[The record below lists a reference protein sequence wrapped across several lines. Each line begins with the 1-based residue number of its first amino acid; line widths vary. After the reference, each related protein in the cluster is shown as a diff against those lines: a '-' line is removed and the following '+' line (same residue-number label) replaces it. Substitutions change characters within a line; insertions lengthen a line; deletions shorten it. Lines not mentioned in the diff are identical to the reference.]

1 MTTPPPFE
9 PTSLGSRSFD
19 GLGRPLSLNVGGRTV
34 DYHYTRGQLPPSART
49 LADASSVKFGYIAAL
64 DNQVARIEPA
74 NEPTRTFD
82 YDPALALLASASG
95 PLGQQT
101 LHYKPS
107 GKPESE
113 AWSIDGAEHVTRW
126 RHSLAGL
133 LLGFEDASNTAHNRH
148 YDAHGRLQRIEVGS
162 VTSTI
167 AYDVFSRPHS
177 YTTVDAV
184 SGNQLL
190 QKLGYDS
197 LGRERTRTF
206 TATLAG
212 TVRQQ
217 AQTLTYNDLDQV
229 VARHWQDD
237 ERKGSERF
245 DYDLLGRLSHYSADP
260 AVAPEDPFGNR
271 VVEQRF
277 TLTPLDGYA
286 KVVTSYVDGSRD
298 EAEYHYDNA
307 QDPCQVSAISHTHR
321 SWPAR
326 IELRYDARGRLQ
338 SDSLGRRLSWDAQ
351 DRVTRVEYRGQVCE
365 YAYDP
370 SGNLADRRVDGV
382 LSRSFHSAGQLTH
395 ERRDDELTHLAADA
409 GQLFAV
415 TRLRAGVRQGL
426 TTLLGCDAQG
436 SVRVEADNSLRSRR
450 YTAHGA
456 EPGQASPADNPFGYT
471 GERREPLS
479 GWYIPAGYRPYDPLL
494 MIFLAPDSESPFGRG
509 GLNAYAYCGGDPVNR
524 IDPDGHAWWNWL
536 VAGIGLVLGAVA
548 TVASFGAAAPA
559 FAAVA
564 AGGLGAL
571 TASGAASITV
581 ATLGAVSL
589 GTGIAS
595 TVLEAVDKDSKAAG
609 ILGWVSLGTGLAGTA
624 LEIAPKAA
632 SAVTAKAGRL
642 VGRGASKSASKA
654 KALPASLKGS
664 AQDQTKDVFFFPDY
678 DGKGTPAFITHG
690 APDGTLLSKH
700 HGWLPADE
708 LARLEIKPEL
718 DLFTQAGLSNPDSHL
733 LLIACRA
740 CDTGAAQQV
749 ANAIRWPTIAP
760 FGKTIFEDF
769 PGSIQ
774 SMLQGSGHGR
784 VFSETATL
792 PSHLKLRA
800 GSAGR
805 VDAIWNIY
813 LPQ

>member
-1 MTTPPPFE
+1 MSIS
-9 PTSLGSRSFD
+9 SLIGTQNFD
-19 GLGRPLSLNVGGRTV
+19 GLGRQLSVVIGGRTTLS
-34 DYHYTRGQLPPSART
+34 HYSTKQLPPRANT
-49 LADASSVKFGYIAAL
+49 FADGSRITFGYLAAL
-64 DNQVARIEPA
+64 DNVVEQIQPHGEPA
-74 NEPTRTFD
+74 NNFT
-82 YDPALALLASASG
+82 YDPLLAQISSATG
-95 PLGQQT
+95 ALGTQRMT
-101 LHYKPS
+101 YTAS
-107 GKPESE
+107 GKPSTNRW
-113 AWSIDGAEHVTRW
+113 AVDGSEHVTTW
-126 RHSLAGL
+126 RHSLSGR
-133 LLGFEDASNTAHNRH
+133 LLGFEDPSQINHTRQH
-148 YDAHGRLQRIEVGS
+148 DAFGRLIQVVVGD
-162 VTSTI
+162 VTCNIT
-167 AYDVFSRPHS
+167 YDEFSRPRN
-177 YTTVDAV
+177 YTTIDAV

-197 LGRERTRTF
+197 FGRERTRTF
-206 TATLAG
+206 RATLAG

-217 AQTLTYNDLDQV
+217 TQTLTYNDLDQV

-559 FAAVA
+559 VAALS
-564 AGGLGAL
+564 AGGLAAL
-571 TASGAASITV
+571 TASGAASIAA
-581 ATLGAVSL
+581 ATLGTVSL

-595 TVLEAVDKDSKAAG
+595 TVIEAAGKDSRAG
-609 ILGWVSLGTGLAGTA
+609 EILGWVSLGTGLAGSA

-632 SAVTAKAGRL
+632 SAAAKLGRSIGRAKTSPGLKAPIQTVGQSDIFLINPKTNKVDVAFHRNLLNSSEAAFETHGSNIGWLDDTFGKHRSAGAVARRDIAPRL
-642 VGRGASKSASKA
+642 NQ
-654 KALPASLKGS
+654 L
-664 AQDQTKDVFFFPDY
+664 PDY
-678 DGKGTPAFITHG
+678 VADPNKPLVLLSCHG
-690 APDGTLLSKH
+690 ANT
-700 HGWLPADE
+700 
-708 LARLEIKPEL
+708 
-718 DLFTQAGLSNPDSHL
+718 
-733 LLIACRA
+733 C
-740 CDTGAAQQV
+740 AAQNV
-749 ANAIRWPTIAP
+749 ANALKRPVKAFEGALLIPPPSDLNQPIRLSNS
-760 FGKTIFEDF
+760 FGPSNGLYQK
-769 PGSIQ
+769 S
-774 SMLQGSGHGR
+774 
-784 VFSETATL
+784 TL
-792 PSHLKLRA
+792 PHVIPFQAPDS
-800 GSAGR
+800 
-805 VDAIWNIY
+805 NIGFAVPRIFY
-813 LPQ
+813 PR